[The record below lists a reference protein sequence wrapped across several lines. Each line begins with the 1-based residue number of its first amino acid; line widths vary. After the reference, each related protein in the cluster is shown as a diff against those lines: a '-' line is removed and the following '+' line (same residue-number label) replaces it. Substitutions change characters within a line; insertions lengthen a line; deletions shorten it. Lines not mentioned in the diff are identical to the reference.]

1 MLENINININR
12 DDVTVNDYLF
22 CTSMFGQIPNRISIF
37 SNYDFKQFIEF
48 LNQTSVD
55 VSTSKE
61 IIHNGEECVT
71 NEKRFVKIGNI
82 YVSFVEYDKSSDF
95 AEITD
100 VVIYYNSESI
110 AETDAFLESIN
121 KFVIDYRNVGVEQ
134 KFNITT
140 VTSEGLQLEPLE
152 ILNGDY
158 ENIHLY
164 HNQETFKRS
173 TKLIKSINKTK
184 KGLSIIF
191 GERGLGKTTLMNY
204 ITSNIDRLCIFIP
217 SNMIDV
223 VNTNDFKNL
232 IRKNRNSLIVID
244 DCEIYFS
251 NNFTKSN
258 LLTNNI
264 LHMVDGI
271 TSDMDNMQIIIV
283 LNTDSIHDIDPILL
297 DCNNLIDV
305 IEVERLSDSA
315 ADGLCKH
322 LHLKNK
328 SKNKRL
334 VDILKK
340 RKVEEDIIK
349 MGFH

>member
-1 MLENINININR
+1 
-12 DDVTVNDYLF
+12 
-22 CTSMFGQIPNRISIF
+22 
-37 SNYDFKQFIEF
+37 
-48 LNQTSVD
+48 
-55 VSTSKE
+55 
-61 IIHNGEECVT
+61 
-71 NEKRFVKIGNI
+71 
-82 YVSFVEYDKSSDF
+82 
-95 AEITD
+95 
-100 VVIYYNSESI
+100 
-110 AETDAFLESIN
+110 
-121 KFVIDYRNVGVEQ
+121 
-134 KFNITT
+134 
-140 VTSEGLQLEPLE
+140 
-152 ILNGDY
+152 
-158 ENIHLY
+158 LY